1 MTMKRIRHHA
11 RRKVLPIPTRRPSI
25 AAIEG
30 MLVGRI
36 AALARSGGRGLISIV
51 LGAIMV
57 ALIGLLIANFIGQVM
72 QSASLESS
80 RVAIQAEVDQLRDEE
95 RVLIGAVDYAESKVN
110 VERIA
115 REQLG
120 YARDGDIVILP
131 QIIAPTPAPDPAPA
145 LAPPAAPPQPS
156 NAQRWW
162 DAFFRTT
169 AEATDSSPSG
179 ADSQQR

>member
-25 AAIEG
+25 APIDS
-30 MLVGRI
+30 MLGQL

-80 RVAIQAEVDQLRDEE
+80 RVAIQAEVDHLRDEQHA
-95 RVLIGAVDYAESKVN
+95 LKGAVDYAESNVN

-131 QIIAPTPAPDPAPA
+131 QIIAPTPAPDPAPT

-162 DAFFRTT
+162 DAFFRTN

-179 ADSQQR
+179 ADAQQR